1 MGTDSHALHAAER
14 FFRIRPEP
22 RRAAHTR
29 GHMVLSQPAHRIY
42 RTLLI
47 AAIMGFLFAFIDFYA
62 QRCFLFGT
70 GEFAPFY
77 HSLSVF
83 FYCIVTALVVNAM
96 SPKIVRSKKRK
107 EFLRFLFSHPDLRR
121 KAREQYG
128 SEFRI
133 PDSDSTDNDDS
144 DEQPDEE
151 RSADNGQAEGKDGTQ
166 SVYVGNIPFRTDRQ
180 EIEDLFRTVGEV
192 YSVKC
197 FQKHSRKESYS
208 YAFVEMNA
216 AEAQKAIE
224 QLDGTELDGRK
235 LVVRAS
241 NSGQDGSSDRGN
253 PRSRKTRKRGG
264 ARTATRSAR
273 AALSVT
279 DSNQKASE
287 EEQSTN

>member
-1 MGTDSHALHAAER
+1 MCPALTHCRCSALFPGFPGPPQEAAN
-14 FFRIRPEP
+14 F
-22 RRAAHTR
+22 R
-29 GHMVLSQPAHRIY
+29 GHMVLSQPAHRIF

-70 GEFAPFY
+70 SEYAPFY
-77 HSLSVF
+77 HSLAVF
-83 FYCIVTALVVNAM
+83 FYCLMTALVVNGM

-107 EFLRFLFSHPDLRR
+107 ELLRFLFSHPDLRR

-133 PDSDSTDNDDS
+133 PDSDGTDNEDS
-144 DEQPDEE
+144 DEHPDED
-151 RSADNGQAEGKDGTQ
+151 RSADKGQPEGNGGTM

-180 EIEDLFRTVGEV
+180 EIEDLFRRVGEV

-208 YAFVEMNA
+208 YAFVEMNRDE
-216 AEAQKAIE
+216 AEKAID

-235 LVVRAS
+235 LVVRES
-241 NSGQDGSSDRGN
+241 NSGQDSASGSSGSTRT
-253 PRSRKTRKRGG
+253 RKTRKRGG
-264 ARTATRSAR
+264 ARTGSSSAN
-273 AALSVT
+273 AASSE
-279 DSNQKASE
+279 SNHRPDASGKDKD
-287 EEQSTN
+287 N

>member
-1 MGTDSHALHAAER
+1 MQLCAFSGSAPCPAGH
-14 FFRIRPEP
+14 
-22 RRAAHTR
+22 AHTR

-42 RTLLI
+42 RTILI

-70 GEFAPFY
+70 GEYAPFY

-83 FYCIVTALVVNAM
+83 FYCLITALVVNGM

-107 EFLRFLFSHPDLRR
+107 EFLRFIFSHPDLRR

-133 PDSDSTDNDDS
+133 PESDATNGDEDSDKL
-144 DEQPDEE
+144 PDEA
-151 RSADNGQAEGKDGTQ
+151 RSTGKGQAEGNDGTM

-180 EIEDLFRTVGEV
+180 EIEDLFRAVGEV

-241 NSGQDGSSDRGN
+241 NSGQDSSSDSSSSGSART
-253 PRSRKTRKRGG
+253 RKTRKRGG
-264 ARTATRSAR
+264 ARTGTRSSR
-273 AALSVT
+273 AALSET
-279 DSNQKASE
+279 DSDRKASE
-287 EEQSTN
+287 

>member
-1 MGTDSHALHAAER
+1 
-14 FFRIRPEP
+14 
-22 RRAAHTR
+22 
-29 GHMVLSQPAHRIY
+29 
-42 RTLLI
+42 
-47 AAIMGFLFAFIDFYA
+47 MGFLFAFIDFYA

-70 GEFAPFY
+70 GEYAPFY

-83 FYCIVTALVVNAM
+83 FYCLITALVVNGM

-107 EFLRFLFSHPDLRR
+107 EFLRFIFSHPDLRR

-133 PDSDSTDNDDS
+133 PESDATNGDEDSDKL
-144 DEQPDEE
+144 PDEA
-151 RSADNGQAEGKDGTQ
+151 RSTGKGQAEGNDGTM

-235 LVVRAS
+235 RRIP
-241 NSGQDGSSDRGN
+241 D
-253 PRSRKTRKRGG
+253 
-264 ARTATRSAR
+264 RTARPTAAEAHAPENPGNTAEPEQEPGPPERPYLKQIPIEKPQRKSITTIENCAVIRSLITA
-273 AALSVT
+273 
-279 DSNQKASE
+279 DKK
-287 EEQSTN
+287 